1 MCEQHN
7 KQHNWIHHGLYIRR
21 CVIVLQQNYRKL
33 LKAAGLLPTFCNL
46 RVMFHLNE
54 VGAMPKQE
62 LIAEVNHEEKG
73 AAGRP
78 VCVEI
83 TFAALKA
90 IMIVIRAWAM

>member
-1 MCEQHN
+1 
-7 KQHNWIHHGLYIRR
+7 
-21 CVIVLQQNYRKL
+21 
-33 LKAAGLLPTFCNL
+33 
-46 RVMFHLNE
+46 MFHLNE